1 MATNTYCELP
11 STFLALYCI
20 VLYLYFMFTNTLVV
34 KYQLV
39 QGCLNYVYII
49 IKKRKLEW
57 RRAHYSKTN
66 YGPLTRL
73 ALFYCSFVIH

>member
-20 VLYLYFMFTNTLVV
+20 VFVYFMFTNTLVV

-49 IKKRKLEW
+49 TKKKIRMEKVTL
-57 RRAHYSKTN
+57 
-66 YGPLTRL
+66 
-73 ALFYCSFVIH
+73 

>member
-1 MATNTYCELP
+1 MRIASYQ
-11 STFLALYCI
+11 ALFWLCI

-49 IKKRKLEW
+49 TKKKVRMEKGTL
-57 RRAHYSKTN
+57 
-66 YGPLTRL
+66 
-73 ALFYCSFVIH
+73 